1 MDRIVLSWHD
11 AKRIGLW
18 AVDNKKLVYNYPV
31 PLKNLQIILNKTWIA
46 DIERRGNKVKIR
58 HTIDGLK
65 RGMQVFKLGKSQ
77 KLEFDNTGLQGP
89 DIATILMTYVST
101 MAYMVYA
108 KENMERLPRKT
119 AVHRAGAPSKAGNG
133 YTYILH
139 KATTTVPQG
148 GHHRSPQGTFSVRGH
163 YRHYKTGKTVW
174 IAEYRK
180 GTGKS
185 QRRQWPDA
193 KEKARFTGFP

>member
-1 MDRIVLSWHD
+1 MDRIVLSWQD
-11 AKRIGLW
+11 AETIGKW
-18 AVDNKKLVYNYPV
+18 AVENKKLVYSYPV

-58 HTIDGLK
+58 HTIDGIN
-65 RGMQVFKLGKSQ
+65 RGTQVFKLGKTQ
-77 KLEFDNTGLQGP
+77 KTEFNNSTLQGP
-89 DIATILMTYVST
+89 DFATVLMVYVST

-108 KENMERLPRKT
+108 KEYMERLPRKT
-119 AVHRAGAPSKAGNG
+119 AIHRTGSPSKAGKG

-139 KATTTVPQG
+139 KTSTAAPQG

-174 IAEYRK
+174 IKEYRK
-180 GTGKS
+180 GTGK
-185 QRRQWPDA
+185 
-193 KEKARFTGFP
+193 ETGREYRL